1 MEQHSRRQPA
11 LAPGRGLAAV
21 QDAGQHIVH
30 GHGAQQDR
38 CAGEAAKAAEDDAA
52 SEEDDIAVLCR
63 AQEIHQ
69 QKRGEEAEYE
79 IQIGQSHCGAPPY
92 AARPDLPPHRDRIRP
107 AYGNGHIGQDFRQ
120 IHFFFSMAFL

>member
-1 MEQHSRRQPA
+1 MEQHRPEKPA

-30 GHGAQQDR
+30 GHGAQQDC
-38 CAGEAAKAAEDDAA
+38 CAREAAKAAEDDAA

-120 IHFFFSMAFL
+120 IHFFFSMAPL